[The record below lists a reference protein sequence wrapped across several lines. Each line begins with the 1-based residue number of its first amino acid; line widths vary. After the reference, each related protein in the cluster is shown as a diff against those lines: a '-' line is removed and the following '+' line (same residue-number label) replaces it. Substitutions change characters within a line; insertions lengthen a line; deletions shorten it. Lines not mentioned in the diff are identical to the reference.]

1 MSQTVQTPTTQGSQ
15 LHASPAVREAIG
27 VLREEVRRRS
37 ATITGPRAG
46 REELRETY
54 ADLLERAKKVRGRE
68 LLYPYIGSGVGNG
81 ALVEL
86 ADGSVKWDMICGIGV
101 HFFGHSDEEL
111 IAAGVE
117 GALED
122 TLQNGNLQTNF
133 EAYRFGETLLAE
145 ASRSTRLAHC
155 YASPTG
161 ALANENALK
170 VCYQKHAPASR
181 VLAFKDCFMGRT
193 VTLSQIG
200 DAAANRVGLPLS
212 TLVDYV
218 PFYSEVVAERVGQAK
233 HIGMV
238 VDHVCSY
245 VERYPRQH
253 ACFVMELVQG
263 EGGFNT
269 APREFFLALVEV
281 CRANGI
287 AVWADEVQTFGRTT
301 AMFAAEALGIGEHVD
316 VMTVGKMSQVCAT
329 LYTPEYNPGPGLLS
343 ATFTGAGPAFTVG
356 RRIIERLRDGDYYG
370 PGGRI
375 AQHHAAFREQ
385 VRALAA
391 KHPQWFPPVAD
402 GVLTPAPKGVVG
414 GIGGMMRF
422 SPFGGRKERITKACR
437 TCFDEGVIL
446 FSCGHGPYHLRMLP
460 PLGVMRLEDWP
471 RVFECVERGLAKAAS

>member
-218 PFYSEVVAERVGQAK
+218 PFYSEVVAERVG
-233 HIGMV
+233 
-238 VDHVCSY
+238 
-245 VERYPRQH
+245 
-253 ACFVMELVQG
+253 
-263 EGGFNT
+263 
-269 APREFFLALVEV
+269 
-281 CRANGI
+281 
-287 AVWADEVQTFGRTT
+287 
-301 AMFAAEALGIGEHVD
+301 
-316 VMTVGKMSQVCAT
+316 
-329 LYTPEYNPGPGLLS
+329 
-343 ATFTGAGPAFTVG
+343 
-356 RRIIERLRDGDYYG
+356 
-370 PGGRI
+370 
-375 AQHHAAFREQ
+375 
-385 VRALAA
+385 
-391 KHPQWFPPVAD
+391 
-402 GVLTPAPKGVVG
+402 
-414 GIGGMMRF
+414 
-422 SPFGGRKERITKACR
+422 
-437 TCFDEGVIL
+437 
-446 FSCGHGPYHLRMLP
+446 
-460 PLGVMRLEDWP
+460 
-471 RVFECVERGLAKAAS
+471 